1 MFELGIRSYDE
12 NPLGEA
18 TRVRF
23 RCGCMMRVAGPGLV
37 LRSCCPAHV
46 PNESGDRVVLGAL
59 EDGPWL
65 IDGPVLRMQ
74 LNGVWMGADQ
84 RNASLAE
91 VMTRATDPEQQRT
104 MRERQQAIDKLFED
118 PPNGGGGG
126 VSEFQTNRL
135 IHRIDEDDIS
145 ESESQTPKGGLARLR
160 DRVRR
165 FAIDFWEKFE
175 L

>member
-1 MFELGIRSYDE
+1 MHDARRRAG
-12 NPLGEA
+12 
-18 TRVRF
+18 
-23 RCGCMMRVAGPGLV
+23 AGPAL
-37 LRSCCPAHV
+37 LLPRAHV

-65 IDGPVLRMQ
+65 IDGPTLRMQ

-91 VMTRATDPEQQRT
+91 VMSHATDPERQRAT
-104 MRERQQAIDKLFED
+104 LERQKAVDKLFED
-118 PPNGGGGG
+118 PPNGGGSDTPGRFLPKWPAATQLDPPT
-126 VSEFQTNRL
+126 VSEVPGRWYQFR
-135 IHRIDEDDIS
+135 
-145 ESESQTPKGGLARLR
+145 RLR
-160 DRVRR
+160 ERVRR